1 MKNNN
6 IQSPQCNIPRV
17 KSEENISLKD
27 IEKVTKI
34 INSLEDLREPPSET
48 TETTTDSDDI
58 KCTCLC
64 KLKNILNICNRI

>member
-1 MKNNN
+1 MENNN
-6 IQSPQCNIPRV
+6 KVQDNIPRI

-27 IEKVTKI
+27 VEKVTKLF
-34 INSLEDLREPPSET
+34 NSLEQLKDTSET

-64 KLKNILNICNRI
+64 KLKNILNICDRI